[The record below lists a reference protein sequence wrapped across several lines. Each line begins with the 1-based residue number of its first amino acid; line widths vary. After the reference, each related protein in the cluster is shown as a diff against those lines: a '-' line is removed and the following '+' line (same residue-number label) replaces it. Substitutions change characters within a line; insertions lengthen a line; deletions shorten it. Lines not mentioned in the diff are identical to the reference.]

1 MGGQEGK
8 AEREANWDANAVE
21 TGRLNR
27 AAQKERDD
35 RNLQHYAKGTQY
47 RRRRLVE
54 RHEINAAMQQIYEN
68 KGSVT
73 PAELIDTLESQG
85 KGTLGI
91 MKASKSVSRFRRKQ
105 AKEDE
110 QAQSEFQAKIARGQ
124 EGKAEREA
132 NWDANAVETG
142 RLNRAAQK
150 ERDDRNLQHYAKGTQ
165 YRRRR

>member
-1 MGGQEGK
+1 MGLGIMKASKSVSRFRRKQAKEDEQAQSEFQAKIARGQEGK

-124 EGKAEREA
+124 EGKAE
-132 NWDANAVETG
+132 
-142 RLNRAAQK
+142 
-150 ERDDRNLQHYAKGTQ
+150 
-165 YRRRR
+165 